1 MREYTPKGYSN
12 VYVTEVPKAD
22 IEKVGF
28 DICKQPRETLEN
40 YYKRQVIKP
49 DVLCN
54 AGLFNMA
61 TGNAVGTV
69 MVNKIT
75 YSASAKVIDGIG
87 TIDNKTLSFGSCKV
101 SGWKDFMGGYPVL
114 VRNLAPVQ
122 SDVGKELNYKARRTV
137 LGFNKDNIYVVNVE
151 SPGMNF
157 AQLKTLML
165 KIGCTHAINMD
176 GGGSTRKL
184 IYGQRKSKVIT
195 NRAVDTVF
203 YIKLKSYKAKTTY
216 TGKTGLYCRSGPGT
230 NYKVVKCYPY
240 NSDVV
245 IYEKNGVW
253 GRTDDGWVNVNYV
266 GKL

>member
-12 VYVTEVPKAD
+12 VYVTEIPKAD

-40 YYKRQVIKP
+40 YYKRQATKP

-61 TGNAVGTV
+61 TGNTVGTV
-69 MVNKIT
+69 MVQGVTYNASPKI
-75 YSASAKVIDGIG
+75 IDGIG
-87 TIDNKTLSFGSCKV
+87 TLDNKTLTFGSCKV
-101 SGWKDFMGGYPVL
+101 SKWKDFMGGYPVL
-114 VRNLAPVQ
+114 VRNLAPVE
-122 SDVGKELNYKARRTV
+122 SDVGKELNYKARRMV

-176 GGGSTRKL
+176 GGGSVRKL
-184 IYGQRKSKVIT
+184 IYGQRKSKVAT

-203 YIKLKSYKAKTTY
+203 YIKLKAYEGTTTY
-216 TGKTGLYCRSGPGT
+216 KLGKGLNYRSGPGT
-230 NYKVVKCYPY
+230 SYKVLGNYPY
-240 NSDVV
+240 GTKVT
-245 IYEKNGVW
+245 IYEKNGTW
-253 GRTDDGWVNVNYV
+253 GRTDDGWVNYNYV
-266 GKL
+266 KKL